1 MRFQRLSLLL
11 TRSAYQSGLVRRFAL
26 KAVRSREAVRD
37 TLVLGDNDRLA
48 ERPLIAGVCFS

>member
-1 MRFQRLSLLL
+1 MRFQRLALLS
-11 TRSAYQSGLVRRFAL
+11 TGSAYQSGFVRGIAL
-26 KAVRSREAVRD
+26 KPVRSREAVRD